1 MNGEKS
7 TGNVSTTG
15 TIVTGGGGTDG
26 GVLTVVTG
34 GSGGTDRGVVT
45 VARKQT
51 SRMEARHSDAE
62 SAKIALARAEIR
74 SGQKMSDQD
83 YKSLT
88 VEATKKK
95 IFRLQKFVYKGTTNE
110 ARVKEVLRVLIGVA
124 SKDGFELVIWPMI
137 EETMRETLRT
147 RRQSVFSAMRKKLL
161 VRTVCPVDVWV
172 G

>member
-62 SAKIALARAEIR
+62 SAKIALA
-74 SGQKMSDQD
+74 
-83 YKSLT
+83 
-88 VEATKKK
+88 
-95 IFRLQKFVYKGTTNE
+95 
-110 ARVKEVLRVLIGVA
+110 
-124 SKDGFELVIWPMI
+124 
-137 EETMRETLRT
+137 
-147 RRQSVFSAMRKKLL
+147 
-161 VRTVCPVDVWV
+161 
-172 G
+172 